1 MAEGTA
7 STGLLDSLP
16 AVGNVLS
23 PVAFWLSV
31 RASRQLYH
39 ASSDLLC
46 PEAQALR
53 GRPACSVVLD
63 MERMKEVVRID
74 AERKTVTVGP
84 TLILDSLMRVLEK
97 QGLALDF
104 QRLPFYSNLTM
115 AGMLLTAII
124 LPARPHFTPPAGLWG
139 LLPAVVPLTKLRA
152 LARRMHD
159 KKLRSSLSSVL
170 GDKNLVLIQWLPD
183 VMQAIIM
190 TREAVPLSTPG
201 NAVFQVLEGR
211 PLLSALGALTM
222 GVQQVDNALLG
233 DRTVLDDLPLCLAEI
248 VLIPYHRGDITK
260 VPIPFGVPAVGRL
273 PVMATSNCIPNGP
286 GCLWRNIPVN
296 LLEVD
301 LDVADLPVS
310 SNAAA
315 AVAIQQV
322 PHAIEVPMHL
332 TILFQAWMDD
342 VRAIIAKE
350 VPTCLPSVI
359 GFAMRFGQ
367 SSRYPM
373 DMAYGRDTAYVDLVS
388 NKGPHL
394 VDQPSA
400 YQHVFDE
407 IEQLTFCKYKA
418 RAHWGKNSN
427 RVLSI
432 PRCPL
437 VDKYPEL
444 YKVLAAAKQYDPEGV
459 FMPPLLAAVL
469 NRQSPQ
475 KTPGCAVRGQC
486 YCDQDVDC
494 GPNYACVPGGT
505 YPEYKAAMKAP
516 SKAAGAP
523 VASLDFKSGAAH
535 GGPGD
540 TCFVVPAG
548 GQGLCLLSCGADGN
562 VCLRDAESLDVKATF
577 KASETGG
584 ANIVAAHP
592 NRQSAVVGTD
602 QYAKALKLPSCELE
616 RNVARSSLP
625 LRALAYSPDGNLLA
639 VGGDAENVRLHNV
652 AEGMVVRQLK
662 CEGYVRGLAWDP
674 AGSFLAAA
682 QGDGSLMVWNTESG
696 KLECRKR
703 LLAKAGEACCLG
715 LACPCGDRGHY
726 HSYSYTVDA
735 VMQVLAA
742 LLSTLPAML
751 SADNDVV
758 LFERLSWSPSA
769 YLAGGHTKA
778 VTAFAFSPNGLY
790 AASAGEDCV
799 VCVWDLATNK
809 PLAKAAPPGE
819 GAAVAGSHTV
829 GLAWHPTG
837 NALALINAKGQ
848 SALWKNCV
856 PGDLI
861 GPAVPMDELAKA
873 ADAGKP
879 GAEADGDAGSLQA
892 LSEAE
897 DDDDDD
903 DNGEAG
909 DADAGVEEGGKEAD
923 KPLSKPGVV
932 ARRFR
937 PVRRVPARFGNCESS
952 TPSLRTKPLAALWPP
967 SPEPGCPA
975 APPSTHPGCRP
986 SAPAG
991 PPPQGPLQPCSTPP
1005 APSGSGPHAGS
1016 RYLCYTMQGC
1026 VISRPVEDHHVIE
1039 VSFHDTRRAA
1049 GTGGRVPLLT
1059 DFYGFTL
1066 GALGE
1071 RGVAYGCPPTPEAP
1085 SMLVYRSFDAW
1096 AANSD
1101 WTTGLPAG
1109 ESVVAIAVGQS
1120 FLAAATST
1128 HVSSGTA
1135 HATQTLRLFTLAGL
1149 PTAII
1154 TLPGAPVAMAAQV
1167 AAEAGDSL
1175 GAYLSMALTP
1185 LMGVYCP
1192 DPVQGQQLAVVTHA
1206 GDPSVHTK
1214 SQNLHVTVYALGS
1227 NSCVL
1232 SCPCPLTPG
1241 VGALLT
1247 WMAFTSEGL
1256 LAVGDS
1262 TGVLRLRSGLSSH
1275 WTGGQGVRGVRGLKP
1290 TTFPPPSCSSLQ
1302 MAPRPFFTT
1311 SPLSI
1316 ASLQV
1321 EGGNAALEG
1330 EHLLTSI
1337 MVSSACLKSM
1347 LFPDHRCEAA
1357 GGGWEG
1363 TQAADELL
1371 TRQTEADRC
1380 LLKIF
1385 QAALKADRQARA
1397 LEVASLLS
1405 LHRSFEGALR
1415 LAAHHRASGLA
1426 DRISLFMQQREEAEQ
1441 GGRALDP
1448 DEMAAAGACTPVP
1461 YKSSGGRSL
1470 AEAGED
1476 ATQPGANGL
1485 QHQTID
1491 LSAVT
1496 PSAAQPPS
1504 NAHHGQAAST
1514 PPTTGGVGSLTA
1526 LKAAAA
1532 TKTPD
1537 AVNGTS
1543 GESQPLVA
1551 ALRPTSASLLPL
1563 RPTWATPLHGVHP
1576 SKPKHERHELATSPP
1591 AFPAAGRC
1599 AWECSDSP
1607 GLCFSN
1613 WRACQPVQ
1621 PCQAH
1626 TVHFK

>member
-1 MAEGTA
+1 
-7 STGLLDSLP
+7 
-16 AVGNVLS
+16 
-23 PVAFWLSV
+23 
-31 RASRQLYH
+31 
-39 ASSDLLC
+39 
-46 PEAQALR
+46 
-53 GRPACSVVLD
+53 
-63 MERMKEVVRID
+63 
-74 AERKTVTVGP
+74 
-84 TLILDSLMRVLEK
+84 
-97 QGLALDF
+97 
-104 QRLPFYSNLTM
+104 
-115 AGMLLTAII
+115 
-124 LPARPHFTPPAGLWG
+124 
-139 LLPAVVPLTKLRA
+139 
-152 LARRMHD
+152 
-159 KKLRSSLSSVL
+159 
-170 GDKNLVLIQWLPD
+170 
-183 VMQAIIM
+183 
-190 TREAVPLSTPG
+190 
-201 NAVFQVLEGR
+201 
-211 PLLSALGALTM
+211 
-222 GVQQVDNALLG
+222 
-233 DRTVLDDLPLCLAEI
+233 
-248 VLIPYHRGDITK
+248 
-260 VPIPFGVPAVGRL
+260 
-273 PVMATSNCIPNGP
+273 
-286 GCLWRNIPVN
+286 
-296 LLEVD
+296 
-301 LDVADLPVS
+301 
-310 SNAAA
+310 
-315 AVAIQQV
+315 
-322 PHAIEVPMHL
+322 
-332 TILFQAWMDD
+332 
-342 VRAIIAKE
+342 
-350 VPTCLPSVI
+350 
-359 GFAMRFGQ
+359 
-367 SSRYPM
+367 
-373 DMAYGRDTAYVDLVS
+373 
-388 NKGPHL
+388 
-394 VDQPSA
+394 
-400 YQHVFDE
+400 
-407 IEQLTFCKYKA
+407 
-418 RAHWGKNSN
+418 
-427 RVLSI
+427 
-432 PRCPL
+432 
-437 VDKYPEL
+437 
-444 YKVLAAAKQYDPEGV
+444 
-459 FMPPLLAAVL
+459 
-469 NRQSPQ
+469 
-475 KTPGCAVRGQC
+475 
-486 YCDQDVDC
+486 
-494 GPNYACVPGGT
+494 
-505 YPEYKAAMKAP
+505 
-516 SKAAGAP
+516 
-523 VASLDFKSGAAH
+523 
-535 GGPGD
+535 
-540 TCFVVPAG
+540 
-548 GQGLCLLSCGADGN
+548 
-562 VCLRDAESLDVKATF
+562 
-577 KASETGG
+577 
-584 ANIVAAHP
+584 
-592 NRQSAVVGTD
+592 
-602 QYAKALKLPSCELE
+602 
-616 RNVARSSLP
+616 
-625 LRALAYSPDGNLLA
+625 
-639 VGGDAENVRLHNV
+639 
-652 AEGMVVRQLK
+652 
-662 CEGYVRGLAWDP
+662 
-674 AGSFLAAA
+674 SFLAAA
-682 QGDGSLMVWNTESG
+682 QGDGSLMVWNAESG

-703 LLAKAGEACCLG
+703 LLAKAGEPTSSRRCSVAWHPDGGSL
-715 LACPCGDRGHY
+715 
-726 HSYSYTVDA
+726 
-735 VMQVLAA
+735 LAA
-742 LLSTLPAML
+742 PGT
-751 SADNDVV
+751 DNDVV

-819 GAAVAGSHTV
+819 GAAAAGSHTV

-848 SALWKNCV
+848 SALWKSCV
-856 PGDLI
+856 PGDLT

-879 GAEADGDAGSLQA
+879 GAEADGDEGSLQA

-903 DNGEAG
+903 DNGDAG

-952 TPSLRTKPLAALWPP
+952 TPS
-967 SPEPGCPA
+967 
-975 APPSTHPGCRP
+975 
-986 SAPAG
+986 APAG

-1005 APSGSGPHAGS
+1005 APPGSGPHAGS

-1109 ESVVAIAVGQS
+1109 ESVVALAVGQS

-1128 HVSSGTA
+1128 HPCSPAAVPVPVPVPALPVRLTL
-1135 HATQTLRLFTLAGL
+1135 QTLRLFTLAGL

-1154 TLPGAPVAMAAQV
+1154 TLPGAPVALAAQV
-1167 AAEAGDSL
+1167 AAEGGDSL
-1175 GAYLSMALTP
+1175 GAYCTMALTP
-1185 LMGVYCP
+1185 LMEVCCP

-1214 SQNLHVTVYALGS
+1214 SQNLHVAVYALGS

-1262 TGVLRLRSGLSSH
+1262 TGVLRLRSGPSSQ
-1275 WTGGQGVRGVRGLKP
+1275 WTGSPQFGGCWVAVWDGAAAAAGATKGSQVHWPVAITG
-1290 TTFPPPSCSSLQ
+1290 TTVYSILCSAQQPYPQ

-1316 ASLQV
+1316 TSLQV

-1347 LFPDHRCEAA
+1347 LFSDHRCEAA

-1441 GGRALDP
+1441 GGHALDP

-1470 AEAGED
+1470 AESGED
-1476 ATQPGANGL
+1476 AAQPGANGL

-1543 GESQPLVA
+1543 GAETNKRKPA
-1551 ALRPTSASLLPL
+1551 AAAANLGNPFAR
-1563 RPTWATPLHGVHP
+1563 RP
-1576 SKPKHERHELATSPP
+1576 SK
-1591 AFPAAGRC
+1591 
-1599 AWECSDSP
+1599 
-1607 GLCFSN
+1607 
-1613 WRACQPVQ
+1613 
-1621 PCQAH
+1621 QAK
-1626 TVHFK
+1626 T

>member
-1 MAEGTA
+1 
-7 STGLLDSLP
+7 
-16 AVGNVLS
+16 
-23 PVAFWLSV
+23 
-31 RASRQLYH
+31 
-39 ASSDLLC
+39 
-46 PEAQALR
+46 
-53 GRPACSVVLD
+53 
-63 MERMKEVVRID
+63 
-74 AERKTVTVGP
+74 
-84 TLILDSLMRVLEK
+84 
-97 QGLALDF
+97 
-104 QRLPFYSNLTM
+104 
-115 AGMLLTAII
+115 
-124 LPARPHFTPPAGLWG
+124 
-139 LLPAVVPLTKLRA
+139 
-152 LARRMHD
+152 
-159 KKLRSSLSSVL
+159 
-170 GDKNLVLIQWLPD
+170 
-183 VMQAIIM
+183 
-190 TREAVPLSTPG
+190 
-201 NAVFQVLEGR
+201 
-211 PLLSALGALTM
+211 
-222 GVQQVDNALLG
+222 
-233 DRTVLDDLPLCLAEI
+233 
-248 VLIPYHRGDITK
+248 
-260 VPIPFGVPAVGRL
+260 
-273 PVMATSNCIPNGP
+273 
-286 GCLWRNIPVN
+286 
-296 LLEVD
+296 
-301 LDVADLPVS
+301 
-310 SNAAA
+310 
-315 AVAIQQV
+315 
-322 PHAIEVPMHL
+322 
-332 TILFQAWMDD
+332 
-342 VRAIIAKE
+342 
-350 VPTCLPSVI
+350 
-359 GFAMRFGQ
+359 
-367 SSRYPM
+367 
-373 DMAYGRDTAYVDLVS
+373 
-388 NKGPHL
+388 
-394 VDQPSA
+394 
-400 YQHVFDE
+400 
-407 IEQLTFCKYKA
+407 
-418 RAHWGKNSN
+418 
-427 RVLSI
+427 
-432 PRCPL
+432 
-437 VDKYPEL
+437 
-444 YKVLAAAKQYDPEGV
+444 
-459 FMPPLLAAVL
+459 
-469 NRQSPQ
+469 
-475 KTPGCAVRGQC
+475 
-486 YCDQDVDC
+486 
-494 GPNYACVPGGT
+494 
-505 YPEYKAAMKAP
+505 MKAP
-516 SKAAGAP
+516 SKAAGASI
-523 VASLDFKSGAAH
+523 ASLDFKSGAAH

-584 ANIVAAHP
+584 ANIMAAHP

-682 QGDGSLMVWNTESG
+682 QGDGSLMVWNAESG

-703 LLAKAGEACCLG
+703 LLAKVEPTSSRRCSVAWHPDGGSL
-715 LACPCGDRGHY
+715 
-726 HSYSYTVDA
+726 
-735 VMQVLAA
+735 LAA
-742 LLSTLPAML
+742 PGT
-751 SADNDVV
+751 DNDVV

-809 PLAKAAPPGE
+809 LLAKAAPPGE
-819 GAAVAGSHTV
+819 GAAAAGSHTV
-829 GLAWHPTG
+829 GLAWHLTG

-856 PGDLI
+856 PGDLT

-879 GAEADGDAGSLQA
+879 GAEADGDEGSLQA

-903 DNGEAG
+903 DNGDAG

-937 PVRRVPARFGNCESS
+937 PI
-952 TPSLRTKPLAALWPP
+952 
-967 SPEPGCPA
+967 
-975 APPSTHPGCRP
+975 RP

-1005 APSGSGPHAGS
+1005 APPGSGPHAGS

-1039 VSFHDTRRAA
+1039 VSLHDTRRAA

-1109 ESVVAIAVGQS
+1109 ESVVALAVGQS

-1128 HVSSGTA
+1128 H
-1135 HATQTLRLFTLAGL
+1135 TLRLFTLAGL

-1154 TLPGAPVAMAAQV
+1154 TLPGAPVALAA
-1167 AAEAGDSL
+1167 
-1175 GAYLSMALTP
+1175 
-1185 LMGVYCP
+1185 
-1192 DPVQGQQLAVVTHA
+1192 QGQQLAVVTHA

-1214 SQNLHVTVYALGS
+1214 SQNLHVAVYALGS

-1262 TGVLRLRSGLSSH
+1262 TGLLRLRSPQFGGCWVAVWDGAAAAGATKGSQVH
-1275 WTGGQGVRGVRGLKP
+1275 WPVAITG
-1290 TTFPPPSCSSLQ
+1290 TTVYSILCSAQQPYPQ

-1337 MVSSACLKSM
+1337 MVSSACLK
-1347 LFPDHRCEAA
+1347 CEAA

-1470 AEAGED
+1470 AESGED
-1476 ATQPGANGL
+1476 AAQPGANGL

-1543 GESQPLVA
+1543 GAETNKRKPA
-1551 ALRPTSASLLPL
+1551 AAAANLGNPFAR
-1563 RPTWATPLHGVHP
+1563 RP
-1576 SKPKHERHELATSPP
+1576 SK
-1591 AFPAAGRC
+1591 
-1599 AWECSDSP
+1599 
-1607 GLCFSN
+1607 
-1613 WRACQPVQ
+1613 
-1621 PCQAH
+1621 QAK
-1626 TVHFK
+1626 T